1 MLTNPRTTVT
11 AARARQ
17 ARQHYLQAMLQDR
30 EREMTAVRHSR
41 VRRELSD
48 RQGEGLDETEL
59 AEAHVQDHIEVALIQ
74 IKGDTLQRVREALD
88 RLDAGEY
95 GYCADCDG
103 EISEKRLQALPFAVR
118 CAACEESHERRAAR
132 ERRLGSP
139 QGFQLPWTDQI
150 GP

>member
-1 MLTNPRTTVT
+1 MLTHPRTTAT

-17 ARQHYLQAMLQDR
+17 ARQQCLQAMLQDR
-30 EREMTAVRHSR
+30 EHEMTAVRNSR

-59 AEAHVQDHIEVALIQ
+59 AEAHVQDRIEVALMQ
-74 IKGDTLQRVREALD
+74 LKGDTLQRVREALD

-132 ERRLGSP
+132 ERRAGSLE
-139 QGFQLPWTDQI
+139 GFQLPWTDQV